1 MTKALD
7 VVGIGSMVLDRVH
20 RSARIVGPDQK
31 GILTGVENFGPVG
44 HYIGGVVLNHLGW
57 AAILGL
63 KTGIFG
69 RQADDDRGR
78 TLRRGMDRL
87 GIERHISIGGSTSS
101 VAEIFV
107 DDLGQRAIYMA
118 PGATTG
124 TTPEHIY
131 DEHASFI
138 RRAKCMTTEI
148 SQLPLAAVAAALRVA
163 QESRITTIV
172 DFDVPPSEALAT
184 LGDEQT
190 LEEILNRANILK
202 PSKAAAQEFLGG
214 GVRDPLQLAR
224 ALRARLHNEA
234 VVVTDGAA
242 GCAIAS
248 DEFDGF
254 VPGVPAKA
262 VDTTGAG
269 DAFMGGLVA
278 SLHYGLDWQ
287 TTGRLANACG
297 AACAEQLG
305 GFPQD
310 PLVCRSRVLEF
321 FQSPDFSPTSFRGQ
335 SSAASRDAG
344 LAVLKTGAQ
353 EMTSLHARY
362 DEEEA
367 RDLCAAADLIDAAA
381 SAGGRVHVTGVG
393 KAEHVAHYAASLM
406 ASTGVPSSFLQAT
419 EALHGSLGQIVPG
432 DIVIA
437 VSNSGETPEILHLV
451 DELKNFRA
459 PVIAVTGMADSSLSK
474 IANVTLDATVS
485 SEGGPL
491 GLAPRASVAAQ
502 VLVLAALGAVLQE
515 RRDFTKA
522 EYAQRHPS
530 GRLGVLAR
538 S

>member
-1 MTKALD
+1 
-7 VVGIGSMVLDRVH
+7 MVLDRVH
-20 RSARIVGPDQK
+20 RSARIVGPDEK
-31 GILTGVENFGPVG
+31 GILTGVEDFGPVG

-57 AAILGL
+57 AATLGL
-63 KTGIFG
+63 ETGIFG

-87 GIERHISIGGSTSS
+87 GIERHLSIEGSSSS

-118 PGATTG
+118 PGATSG
-124 TTPEHIY
+124 TTPDLIN

-138 RRAKCMTTEI
+138 RRASCMTTEI
-148 SQLPLAAVAAALRVA
+148 SQLPLAAVAASLRVA
-163 QESRITTIV
+163 QESRVMTIV

-184 LGDEQT
+184 LGDKQT
-190 LEEILNRANILK
+190 LEEILNRAQILK
-202 PSKAAAQEFLGG
+202 PSKAAAQEYLGG
-214 GVRDPLQLAR
+214 NFRDPLAIAR
-224 ALRARLHNEA
+224 AMRLRLHNEA
-234 VVVTDGAA
+234 VIVTDGAA

-248 DEFDGF
+248 DDFEGF

-278 SLHYGLDWQ
+278 GLHYGLDWQ

-305 GFPQD
+305 GFPED
-310 PLVCRSRVLEF
+310 PLACRARILEF
-321 FQSPDFSPTSFRGQ
+321 FQDRDFEPEPFKGQ
-335 SSAASRDAG
+335 SATASRDAG
-344 LAVLKTGAQ
+344 LMVLETGAR

-362 DEEEA
+362 DEEEG

-381 SAGGRVHVTGVG
+381 AAGGRVHVTGVG

-406 ASTGVPSSFLQAT
+406 ASTGVPSTFLQAT
-419 EALHGSLGQIVPG
+419 EGLHGSLGQIVPG

-437 VSNSGETPEILHLV
+437 VSNSGETSEILHLV
-451 DELKNFRA
+451 GELKQFRA
-459 PVIAVTGMADSSLSK
+459 PVIAVTGIADSSLSK
-474 IANVTLDATVS
+474 VASVTLDASVA

-530 GRLGVLAR
+530 GKLGERAR